1 MKAVEKIQIAVIAAC
16 ICAAPAVVIA
26 TSFVPEEIT
35 GDRTQAAATAG
46 ATVYLFH
53 SNNGAIKNVTGVNDI
68 LTVYRENRCGTV
80 MEAGKIK
87 IISFSGDNYLKAE
100 VIEGEIKNGDMAK
113 KGRISYL
120 ITPAAFV
127 CK

>member
-1 MKAVEKIQIAVIAAC
+1 M
-16 ICAAPAVVIA
+16 PAIVSA

-35 GDRTQAAATAG
+35 GEKPQAMVKVGT
-46 ATVYLFH
+46 TVYMFH
-53 SNNGAIKNVTGVNDI
+53 SGNGAQKNVVAVNDI
-68 LTVYRENRCGTV
+68 LTVYHEEPCRTV
-80 MEAGKIK
+80 SEVGKIK
-87 IISFSGDNYLKAE
+87 IVSFYGDNYLKAE

-120 ITPAAFV
+120 ISPTAFV